1 MLWKIGQPLVSA
13 AETSFQDICC
23 TTTAITPTRDHP
35 YHTNELLME
44 EKRQKGAFPSPS
56 RDILQPPRTIVG
68 KGLSYK
74 LKTLFLMPEV
84 FQSAVLP
91 RQALTTSLSVLL
103 SLKKNP
109 SMISNNFSAASPRI
123 SSIITVTK
131 SAGGHKQGQREK
143 QKNKE
148 QFYHPSSVSR
158 PGKIGPEHG
167 RSAQGRFFQC
177 ILLFFVL
184 APCCFLNLSNFCCCP
199 NLERGICPFEQGGVK
214 SYQTSW
220 VRFCNSFA

>member
-35 YHTNELLME
+35 YHTNELSME

-91 RQALTTSLSVLL
+91 RQALTASLSVLL
-103 SLKKNP
+103 SLKKTP
-109 SMISNNFSAASPRI
+109 STISNNFSAASPRI

-131 SAGGHKQGQREK
+131 SAGGHKQGQ
-143 QKNKE
+143 KE
-148 QFYHPSSVSR
+148 RSR
-158 PGKIGPEHG
+158 
-167 RSAQGRFFQC
+167 RTR
-177 ILLFFVL
+177 
-184 APCCFLNLSNFCCCP
+184 SNFITP
-199 NLERGICPFEQGGVK
+199 VLSLDQGKLAQSTEGVPRAGF
-214 SYQTSW
+214 SSA
-220 VRFCNSFA
+220 FCFSLSLLLVAF